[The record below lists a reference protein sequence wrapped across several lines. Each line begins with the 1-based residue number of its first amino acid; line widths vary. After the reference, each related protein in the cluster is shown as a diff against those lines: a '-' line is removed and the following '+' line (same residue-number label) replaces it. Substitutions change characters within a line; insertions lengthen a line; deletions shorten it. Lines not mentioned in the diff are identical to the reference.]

1 MPYSIK
7 THSIEEIKIKASKFI
22 GEIFPVKNVQEV
34 QMAMSSVKEKHPK
47 ANHHCWAY
55 KLGVPTSEYR
65 ANDDGEPSGTAGKP
79 ILGQLDAFE
88 VTNILCVV
96 TRYFG
101 GTLLGTGGLI
111 RAYKESAKEVL
122 TNATLV
128 EVKPTYKM
136 RVDFSIEQMP
146 MIMEAAKRFPG
157 NIEEKDLS
165 SAPYLILSTESNELN
180 HLINVF
186 KSRVLG
192 IEVDHA
198 TGLQNYGF
206 KIEQIKEDA

>member
-1 MPYSIK
+1 MAYSIE
-7 THSIEEIKIKASKFI
+7 TASEEELKIKASKFI
-22 GEIFPVKNVQEV
+22 AEIFPVKNVEEV
-34 QMAMSSVKEKHPK
+34 QFYLNTVREKHPK
-47 ANHHCWAY
+47 ANHHCWAF
-55 KLGVPTSEYR
+55 KLGVPVEIYR

-79 ILGQLDAFE
+79 ILGQLDAFD

-111 RAYKESAKEVL
+111 KAYKESAKEVL
-122 TNATLV
+122 SKATLF
-128 EVKPTYKM
+128 EVKPVYRI
-136 RVDFSIEQMP
+136 RVDFNFEQIP

-165 SAPYLILSTESNELN
+165 NAPYLILATEATNLD

-186 KSRVLG
+186 KSQVLG

-198 TGLQNYGF
+198 AGLENFGF
-206 KIEQIKEDA
+206 KIEKL

>member
-1 MPYSIK
+1 MPYSISS
-7 THSIEEIKIKASKFI
+7 HSAEEIKIKASKFI
-22 GEIFPVKNVQEV
+22 AEIFPVKNVEEV
-34 QMAMSSVKEKHPK
+34 MIAINSVKEKHPK

-55 KLGVPTSEYR
+55 KLGIPMETYR

-79 ILGQLDAFE
+79 ILGQLDAFD

-111 RAYKESAKEVL
+111 KAYKESAKEVL
-122 TNATLV
+122 TNANLI
-128 EVKPTYKM
+128 EVKPIYKV
-136 RVDFSIEQMP
+136 RVDFSFEQIP

-157 NIEEKDLS
+157 SIEEKDLS
-165 SAPYLILSTESNELN
+165 SGPYLILSTESSEIEY
-180 HLINVF
+180 LINVF
-186 KSRVLG
+186 KSQVLG

-198 TGLQNYGF
+198 TGLENYGF
-206 KIEQIKEDA
+206 KIEKI